1 MPTISPKLALA
12 ALVVVIASL
21 ILSISLAV
29 QRWRQSAELK
39 AAEDDGADD
48 FVDDDVV
55 MQSSGRGLIGRV
67 AALIRPVVGTSDYSE
82 LKRLLFQSGRRGPQ
96 AIDEFSEKRVIALM
110 LGLLTAVAVVFAAGG
125 VGFIIA
131 PIFVGFGLLG
141 PKMMLTAEATGR
153 QERIELA
160 MPAVLDLLEA
170 CIEAGLS
177 LEQAIARVAVEMSS
191 SAPEISDELAVL
203 VGEIRAGRA
212 LGDAFRKM
220 SDRVAVD
227 EVKTLCSVLIQASSL
242 GAPLAQT
249 LKQYSQT
256 ARKRRGLFLEE
267 RAGKI
272 TAGLTLPL
280 TLCLLPSALLIV
292 IGPAFVTVMETFGE

>member
-1 MPTISPKLALA
+1 MSKISPNMALA
-12 ALVVVIASL
+12 AFVIVVVAL
-21 ILSISLAV
+21 ILSVALAV
-29 QRWRQSAELK
+29 QRWRQASELK
-39 AAEDDGADD
+39 AGAEDPDLP
-48 FVDDDVV
+48 VDDDVV
-55 MQSSGRGLIGRV
+55 MQSSGRGGLGRL
-67 AALIRPVVGTSDYSE
+67 AGLIRPVVGTSDYSD
-82 LKRLLFQSGRRGPQ
+82 LKRLLFQSGRRGPR
-96 AIDEFSEKRVIALM
+96 AVDEFSEKRVLA
-110 LGLLTAVAVVFAAGG
+110 LTAGLVVGVVMVLAFGG
-125 VGFIIA
+125 AGFILA
-131 PIFVGFGLLG
+131 PIFVGIGLLG

-153 QERIELA
+153 QDRIELA

-177 LEQAIARVAVEMSS
+177 LEQAIARVAAEMSV

-203 VGEIRAGRA
+203 IGEIRAGRA
-212 LGDAFRKM
+212 LGDAFRKL

-227 EVKTLCSVLIQASSL
+227 EVKTLCSVLIQASGL

-249 LKQYSQT
+249 LKQYSQN

-267 RAGKI
+267 KAGKI

-292 IGPAFVTVMETFGE
+292 IGPAFVAVMETFGD

>member
-1 MPTISPKLALA
+1 MSKLSPTVALI
-12 ALVVVIASL
+12 ALVTVVIAL
-21 ILSISLAV
+21 VISIALAV
-29 QRWRQSAELK
+29 QRWRQASEMK
-39 AAEDDGADD
+39 AEDADPEL
-48 FVDDDVV
+48 VDDEELA
-55 MQSSGRGLIGRV
+55 MQSSGRGLVGRM
-67 AALIRPVVGTSDYSE
+67 AGLIRPVPGSADYSE
-82 LKRLLFQSGRRGPQ
+82 LKRLLFHAGRRGPK
-96 AIDEFSEKRVIALM
+96 AVDDFSERRVVILVSAM
-110 LGLLTAVAVVFAAGG
+110 VAAFLLVVLFGQA
-125 VGFIIA
+125 GFILV
-131 PIFVGFGLLG
+131 PILVGGGLLG
-141 PKMMLTAEATGR
+141 PKMVLSAEATGR

-177 LEQAIARVAVEMSS
+177 LEQALARVAAEMST

-212 LGDAFRKM
+212 LDDAFRKL

-242 GAPLAQT
+242 GAPLSNT

-256 ARKRRGLFLEE
+256 ARKRRSLFLEE
-267 RAGKI
+267 KAGKI

-280 TLCLLPSALLIV
+280 TICLLPSALIIV
-292 IGPAFVTVMETFGE
+292 IGPAFISVLETFGD

>member
-1 MPTISPKLALA
+1 MSKLSPTIALI
-12 ALVVVIASL
+12 ALVTVVIAL
-21 ILSISLAV
+21 VISIALAV
-29 QRWRQSAELK
+29 QRWRQASEMK
-39 AAEDDGADD
+39 AEDADPEL
-48 FVDDDVV
+48 VDDEELA
-55 MQSSGRGLIGRV
+55 MQSSGRGLVGRM
-67 AALIRPVVGTSDYSE
+67 AGLIRPVPGSADYSE
-82 LKRLLFQSGRRGPQ
+82 LKRLLFHAGRRGPK
-96 AIDEFSEKRVIALM
+96 AVDDFSERRVVILVSAM
-110 LGLLTAVAVVFAAGG
+110 VAAFLLVVLFGQA
-125 VGFIIA
+125 GFILV
-131 PIFVGFGLLG
+131 PILVGGGLLG
-141 PKMMLTAEATGR
+141 PKMVLSAEATGR

-177 LEQAIARVAVEMSS
+177 LEQALARVAAEMST

-212 LGDAFRKM
+212 LDDAFRKL

-242 GAPLAQT
+242 GAPLSNT

-256 ARKRRGLFLEE
+256 ARKRRSLFLEE
-267 RAGKI
+267 KAGKI

-280 TLCLLPSALLIV
+280 TICLLPSALIIV
-292 IGPAFVTVMETFGE
+292 IGPAFISVLETFGD